1 MSVRTFSLNSAEAY
15 EALCP
20 REDRPWIPNGAL
32 PREPRLRDRE
42 VIVEAKGRSPCSS
55 SRPRSGTRV
64 PC

>member
-32 PREPRLRDRE
+32 PREPRARDPE

-55 SRPRSGTRV
+55 SRTRSGTRV
-64 PC
+64 PF